1 MNIRRVL
8 TGLSLL
14 EEAVEL
20 EREMVVGSG
29 KDWRGWYDMGG

>member
-1 MNIRRVL
+1 MNIRKVL

-14 EEAVEL
+14 EKAVKL
-20 EREMVVGSG
+20 EREAVVGSG